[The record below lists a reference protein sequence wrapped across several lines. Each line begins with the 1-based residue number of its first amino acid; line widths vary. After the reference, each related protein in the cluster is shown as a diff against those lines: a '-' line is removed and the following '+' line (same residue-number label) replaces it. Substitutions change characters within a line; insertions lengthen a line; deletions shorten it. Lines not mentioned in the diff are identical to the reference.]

1 MLEMNLFGKL
11 CFCKNDIILIISLM
25 VLRASLLLNIWGKY
39 KRKEKANQKQRGENW
54 PILKGIKVNF
64 FRHLKKSGL

>member
-39 KRKEKANQKQRGENW
+39 KRKEKANQKQRGEN
-54 PILKGIKVNF
+54 
-64 FRHLKKSGL
+64 